1 MKELNLTLPLEEV
14 NVLLDALGEQSF
26 KQVHQ
31 LINKIQTQATKQLQ
45 DAQADSAE
53 AKKSANKK

>member
-1 MKELNLTLPLEEV
+1 MNELNLTLTLEEV
-14 NVLLDALGEQSF
+14 NILLDALGDQSF

-31 LINKIQTQATKQLQ
+31 LINKIQTQATGQLQ